1 MNGHVLRVGVFT
13 NTVCAMI
20 EWDKYSVKKNWN
32 PTNPIMILNYDFKI
46 TLNPVLCFSDRYN
59 LVTEMAFF
67 NLTIKDKILIYS
79 KKEASSKKHS
89 LKSILSQKKKSNNY
103 KSQRRNPNKRL
114 CLCTRENQNQYTF
127 IFFIFRIDS

>member
-1 MNGHVLRVGVFT
+1 
-13 NTVCAMI
+13 
-20 EWDKYSVKKNWN
+20 
-32 PTNPIMILNYDFKI
+32 MILNYDFKI

-89 LKSILSQKKKSNNY
+89 LKSILSQKKKAIIIKAKEETQIKDYALEKIRTNTHLYFLFLELILS
-103 KSQRRNPNKRL
+103 NKR
-114 CLCTRENQNQYTF
+114 N
-127 IFFIFRIDS
+127 SG